1 LVIGFYFLLL
11 KIRIVWKEVVN
22 EINECRGQ
30 SLEFSILLWTVQSG
44 CSFPTICH
52 TLLFPEFRHQDQ
64 FYKILLILHNCLS
77 KCLESWMNAMVK
89 VLNFQYYCKLYE
101 VVRVFPWFSIHFFS
115 QNLGTEINFTRCDSP
130 QLSFQMH
137 GVIFFF
143 ILFFFFPLVNVLFR
157 VVLIW
162 RPYSR

>member
-1 LVIGFYFLLL
+1 
-11 KIRIVWKEVVN
+11 
-22 EINECRGQ
+22 
-30 SLEFSILLWTVQSG
+30 
-44 CSFPTICH
+44 
-52 TLLFPEFRHQDQ
+52 
-64 FYKILLILHNCLS
+64 
-77 KCLESWMNAMVK
+77 MNAMVK

-143 ILFFFFPLVNVLFR
+143 ILFFFFFLWLMCF
-157 VVLIW
+157 LG
-162 RPYSR
+162 

>member
-130 QLSFQMH
+130 QLSFQFYKMWFSTIVFPNAWSH
-137 GVIFFF
+137 LF
-143 ILFFFFPLVNVLFR
+143 LHPFFFFSFG
-157 VVLIW
+157 
-162 RPYSR
+162 

>member
-1 LVIGFYFLLL
+1 
-11 KIRIVWKEVVN
+11 
-22 EINECRGQ
+22 
-30 SLEFSILLWTVQSG
+30 
-44 CSFPTICH
+44 
-52 TLLFPEFRHQDQ
+52 
-64 FYKILLILHNCLS
+64 
-77 KCLESWMNAMVK
+77 MNAMVK

-143 ILFFFFPLVNVLFR
+143 NLFFFSFG
-157 VVLIW
+157 
-162 RPYSR
+162 